1 MKKFF
6 MFLIINYVIIHIA
19 AFSQLANNIVNTV
32 WGGSEN
38 FYLENVFF
46 CNPIWRGIVAAW
58 RILFYSIYGP
68 LNYFLT
74 WLFPIYARSRKSFL
88 LSC

>member
-46 CNPIWRGIVAAW
+46 CNQIIIIVKLRVKIIQDTMLFREDIL
-58 RILFYSIYGP
+58 RIDI
-68 LNYFLT
+68 
-74 WLFPIYARSRKSFL
+74 
-88 LSC
+88 